1 MKKLNNLKRK
11 DINGLSGDELVAV
24 IRDLENQLDG
34 MISSRDDYVDEYIQ
48 SSKREDFWIKV
59 VVFLVLVIGIVLAV
73 WLSVQVGVGEY

>member
-11 DINGLSGDELVAV
+11 DINGLSGGELVAV
-24 IRDLENQLDG
+24 IRDLENQLDE
-34 MISSRDDYVDEYIQ
+34 MISSRDFYVDENVN

-59 VVFLVLVIGIVLAV
+59 IVLLVLVIGIVLAV